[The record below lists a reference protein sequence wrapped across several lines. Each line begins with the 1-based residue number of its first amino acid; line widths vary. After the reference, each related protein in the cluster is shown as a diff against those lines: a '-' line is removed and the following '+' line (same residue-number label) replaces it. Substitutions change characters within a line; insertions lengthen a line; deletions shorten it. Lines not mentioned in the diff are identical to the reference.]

1 MGSCR
6 TSFWK
11 VHVDIRVLCT
21 VTSWAVFPRFP
32 PQIGRIVG
40 CVSMC
45 DADVWTRFHMR
56 MFDIQFQEFWPG
68 FCPDYPAPFS
78 RFTKVSGD
86 GFCLGS
92 SMFKL
97 KVPNM
102 FSHRVDLAQ
111 FFTQHVSQ
119 FVIHVYCQGH
129 CFIRTIDLG
138 SSFPIFPDFVQSL
151 H

>member
-1 MGSCR
+1 MGSCG

-11 VHVDIRVLCT
+11 VRVAIRVLCT

-40 CVSMC
+40 CVSMY

-56 MFDIQFQEFWPG
+56 MLDVQFQKIWSG
-68 FCPDYPAPFS
+68 FCPDYPAPS
-78 RFTKVSGD
+78 SLFTEVSGD

-92 SMFKL
+92 SICKL
-97 KVPNM
+97 KVPNI
-102 FSHRVDLAQ
+102 FSHRVNLTQ
-111 FFTQHVSQ
+111 FFTEHVSQ
-119 FVIHVYCQGH
+119 FRIHVYCQGH